1 MKNAVVTILGMVAG
15 LVFALILI
23 FFVRHDILI
32 SPFSNSPEKPQA
44 LKKYTF
50 PELRQTSLPASN
62 ISITKKIDINT
73 DPPTYQFM
81 FHDNAKKVSGV
92 LMLPP
97 EPGTYPVIVLFRGY
111 VDKEI
116 YSPGV
121 GTKRFAEYLARAGY
135 ITLAPDFLGYGNSDM
150 PSFDFFE
157 ARFQTYTTA
166 LTLLKSLD
174 TTNDALAQKK
184 LNYTLDTSKV
194 GFWGHS
200 NGGHVALS
208 VLAITGQPY
217 PTVLWAPVTK
227 GFPDS
232 VLTFADEMDD
242 GGKLIRSEVNK
253 LKKNYTID
261 HFNPASYYRWIDA
274 PIQLHQ
280 GMADDAVPVA
290 WSDDFI
296 KNMKK
301 MNKEVEYYTYPKD
314 DHNLKIHWGTAAKRS
329 EEWFAK
335 NL

>member
-1 MKNAVVTILGMVAG
+1 MKSTVATILGIISG
-15 LVFALILI
+15 LFTALILI
-23 FFVRHDILI
+23 VYVRQDIFV
-32 SPFSNSPEKPQA
+32 SPFSHSTENQLT

-50 PELRQTSLPASN
+50 PELRQSSLPVTE
-62 ISITKKIDINT
+62 ISITQELDIST
-73 DPPTYQFM
+73 APPTYQFV
-81 FHDNAKKVSGV
+81 FSDNEKKVSGV

-121 GTKRFAEYLARAGY
+121 GTKRFAEYLARTGY
-135 ITLAPDFLGYGNSDM
+135 ITLAPDFLGYGSSDL
-150 PSFDFFE
+150 PSFNFFE

-174 TTNDALAQKK
+174 STNTALVKK
-184 LNYTLDTSKV
+184 NLNYTLDTSQV
-194 GFWGHS
+194 GLWGHS
-200 NGGHVALS
+200 NGGHIALS

-253 LKKNYTID
+253 LKDEYVID
-261 HFNPASYYRWIDA
+261 HFNPAAYYKWIDA

-280 GMADDAVPVA
+280 GSADDAVPQE
-290 WSDDFI
+290 WSKEFVETMQ
-296 KNMKK
+296 KL
-301 MNKEVEYYTYPKD
+301 NKEVDYYIYPND
-314 DHNLKIHWGTAAKRS
+314 DHNLKLNWEIAAERAES
-329 EEWFAK
+329 WYRE